1 MFVAVLRA
9 ANPMLGRKQELN
21 LQFLQITDG
30 VLMVVAFWV
39 AHALRVVGVDFVIF
53 SNKPIGPFS
62 EFQWLLFVIL
72 PFGPIVLEL
81 QGFYTHL
88 LQKTF
93 GKSLAQI
100 ARAIFWLGL
109 IIAACSY
116 FLRLDVPSR
125 AVMPL
130 FIIISAILLLVRQH
144 LTLLYYRNRSRT
156 EGLRERVILAGTPA
170 DIHQLRHTFSPEQIM
185 ETEIVEEIDIESQ
198 AITDLISALHKHSVN
213 RVIFAGGHSHLLR
226 LQEAIAACEIEGVEA
241 WLAADF
247 IRTSI
252 ARADFDVFGGRPML
266 VFRTTPDLSWALTIK
281 GLIDR
286 VGALIGLILTSWLFV
301 IIAIGIK
308 LTSPGPIFFR
318 QSRAGKNGRPFTMFK
333 FRSMESDAEMRQAE
347 LAAYNQM
354 EGPVFKIEKDPRVTR
369 FGKFL
374 RRTSLDEF
382 PQLYNVLKGEM
393 SLVGPRPLPIYE
405 VEQFASTAQRRR
417 LSMKPGLT
425 CLWQIAGRNKI
436 TSFDEWVQLDLRYI
450 DNWSLMLD
458 FEILLKTI
466 PVVIL
471 GFGAR

>member
-1 MFVAVLRA
+1 MLRA

-30 VLMVVAFWV
+30 LLMVIAFWA
-39 AHALRVVGVDFVIF
+39 AHTLRFFGAEF
-53 SNKPIGPFS
+53 SLFGNKPIGPFS
-62 EFQWLLFVIL
+62 DFQWLLFVIL
-72 PFGPIVLEL
+72 PFGPIVLEV
-81 QGFYTHL
+81 QGFYSHP
-88 LQKTF
+88 LQKTI
-93 GKSLAQI
+93 GKSLGQI

-130 FIIISAILLLVRQH
+130 FVMLATLALLFREHLSLV
-144 LTLLYYRNRSRT
+144 YYRKRSRSVDM
-156 EGLRERVILAGTPA
+156 RERVILAGTPA

-185 ETEIVEEIDIESQ
+185 EIEVAEEVDIESQ
-198 AITDLISALHKHSVN
+198 PITDLVNALHKHSVD
-213 RVIFAGGHSHLLR
+213 RVIFAGGHSHLHR

-252 ARADFDVFGGRPML
+252 ARADFDVFGNRPML
-266 VFRTTPDLSWALTIK
+266 VFRTTPDLSWALSIK

-286 VGALIGLILTSWLFV
+286 VGAIVGLILTSWLFV
-301 IIAIGIK
+301 LIAIGIR

-318 QSRAGKNGRPFTMFK
+318 QQRAGKNGRPFTMFK
-333 FRSMESDAEMRQAE
+333 FRSMESDAEMRRAE

-354 EGPVFKIEKDPRVTR
+354 QGPVFKIDKDPRITK

-405 VEQFASTAQRRR
+405 VEQFESTAQRRR

-425 CLWQIAGRNKI
+425 CLWQIAGRSKI
-436 TSFDEWVQLDLRYI
+436 KSFDEWVQLDLRYI
-450 DNWSLMLD
+450 DNWSLLLD
-458 FEILLKTI
+458 FEILIKTV
-466 PVVIL
+466 PVVLL